1 MEELIAKK
9 YIRAIK
15 SSSNTTSMSDIAAIF
30 SVLAKS
36 FEDDKFTDIMNN
48 PNVSSTEKSGILLDG
63 VKSVNSQAVNNLIKL
78 LVEKKRI
85 SVIPALAEELRKDL
99 ARSNKSYKGFIYSN
113 SEIDSKVIQDL
124 SDGLSKKFDSTIVLS
139 FQKTDFNGIKVD
151 VEDLGIEIDF
161 SKSRINS
168 QMIEHIIKAI

>member
-9 YIRAIK
+9 YIKAIK
-15 SSSNTTSMSDIAAIF
+15 NSSNTTSMTDIAATF

-36 FEDDKFTDIMNN
+36 FNNDKFTNIINN
-48 PNVSSTEKSGILLDG
+48 PNVSSDDKSSILLDS
-63 VKSVNSQAVNNLIKL
+63 VKSLESSAVNNLIKL
-78 LVEKKRI
+78 LVEKNRI
-85 SVIPALAEELRKDL
+85 AIIPALAEEMRKDI
-99 ARSNKSYKGFIYSN
+99 AYSSKSYEGRVYSN

-124 SDGLSKKFDSTIVLS
+124 SDGLSKKFDSTITLN

-161 SKSRINS
+161 AKSRINT